1 MRTLRWI
8 LPIVL
13 VGSMLS
19 AVAQANVQLQRRQRA
34 ANEFH
39 DGVLLLHANSTL
51 DLIVDGFH
59 QDPYFYYFTGLEN
72 TIGAILV
79 IDGKTGESWLFL
91 PSNQPYS
98 KRGLQPDV
106 LPGAE
111 TAKRLGIEHVVDWAE
126 LESFLASR
134 AAVSANLFYVAD
146 TSKRPELPDNLL
158 NSKALEAPA
167 WLQMI
172 LQRWPAL
179 SATEVSRRV
188 DGLMEVQ
195 SVDEI
200 AALRRAAKATVAAY
214 LAGMR
219 AIRPNVSQRA
229 VEVAV
234 IDTCWN
240 EGAHGGAFWPWAM
253 AGENAVFPR
262 PFFSEARYD
271 HLNRAMLSGELVRL
285 DVGCEWDHYQ
295 GDLGRTVPVSGHY
308 DDAQRETWKIFV
320 AAYQAGAKMLR
331 AGVTVDQVFEA
342 WQKELV
348 SHRAS
353 AKSAMAQHAIDS
365 WSDRKNV
372 PFWQVHTT
380 NMVAAF
386 PSVPLRDGITIN
398 FEPIASVDGQGFF
411 LEDMYRITKDGAE
424 LLTPGVPYSAE
435 EIEATMR

>member
-1 MRTLRWI
+1 
-8 LPIVL
+8 
-13 VGSMLS
+13 
-19 AVAQANVQLQRRQRA
+19 
-34 ANEFH
+34 
-39 DGVLLLHANSTL
+39 
-51 DLIVDGFH
+51 
-59 QDPYFYYFTGLEN
+59 
-72 TIGAILV
+72 
-79 IDGKTGESWLFL
+79 
-91 PSNQPYS
+91 
-98 KRGLQPDV
+98 
-106 LPGAE
+106 
-111 TAKRLGIEHVVDWAE
+111 
-126 LESFLASR
+126 
-134 AAVSANLFYVAD
+134 
-146 TSKRPELPDNLL
+146 
-158 NSKALEAPA
+158 
-167 WLQMI
+167 
-172 LQRWPAL
+172 
-179 SATEVSRRV
+179 
-188 DGLMEVQ
+188 
-195 SVDEI
+195 
-200 AALRRAAKATVAAY
+200 
-214 LAGMR
+214 MR

-234 IDTCWN
+234 IDTCWK

-320 AAYQAGAKMLR
+320 SAYQAGAKMLR
-331 AGVTVDQVFEA
+331 AGVTVDQVFDS

-380 NMVAAF
+380 NMVAAD
-386 PSVPLRDGITIN
+386 PSVPLRDGININ